1 MIKMEGNFKKRKF
14 LKVLKTFNMEIGAI
28 APDEQM
34 LHISYF
40 Q

>member
-1 MIKMEGNFKKRKF
+1 MEGNVKKRKICISNSIE
-14 LKVLKTFNMEIGAI
+14 TFNMEIGAI